1 MRRKR
6 ILRRIAASA
15 VALSMM
21 AALSAPAFAA
31 TFNISNGGLVIEAN
45 HDGSVTVWQDGC
57 SGSSGSMTTV
67 DSGEEIEITGS
78 INMADSKYAP
88 TSESLASNS
97 EIYYPTTEKEA
108 EEPDTE
114 EQQTQKEAEKSDAE
128 EPKTQEK
135 AEEPAAEEQQ
145 TQKKAEESDTEEQK
159 TQKKADEPDTEEQ
172 QLQKKADEPD
182 TEEQQLQKKA
192 EDKKEASASAEATA
206 TAEAGGSSANSV
218 NSSRIRTGV
227 IEIIN
232 NTAKKLKLTFN
243 NVTVRQ
249 EKAAGSGGGGAAG
262 VDVAGN
268 GDVEIEIK
276 GDNSIKGS
284 VGHAGIE
291 KDVTKDASGTITNGG
306 GTLTIT
312 AKDTNQTLY
321 AEGGSGG
328 AGIGSGQYRGSV
340 EVYNGEKLSLGTG
353 SIVIS
358 GGKIEAV
365 GGDGGYKGAGI
376 GTGITLSGTDTSKFV
391 DTNITITGD
400 ADVTAKANGDN
411 AIGGTD
417 ANAVIT
423 ISGNAKVSAEGSN
436 VYIGGFGIGS
446 GKGNLSLTL
455 KDNAKVDAVGE
466 SGGVGSNQENAK
478 VTVTV
483 SDNASLDARCDKLR
497 DETSYV
503 YGAGIGAKD
512 AKNLSVSVSD
522 SAQVTAK
529 GGAGGSEVTNSGYRS
544 AASAGAGIGTPGQLW
559 GSNNKDDPQPELAA
573 GTEAAP
579 DTSDLTNGSVVI
591 EPSTP
596 PAPDHVHIWE
606 RNGSENVDEGLVR
619 THYTCAC
626 GASKTELAAPRPAA
640 PASGGSSAVTLT
652 VTGAEAYETSIVDG
666 RYTVAVPAE
675 TAVLSGCLSNLK
687 ELKAQGADTIVFRT
701 QLRETVL
708 NIDSMLSLGVDDTL
722 FTLTHN
728 GEGASLTIGGF
739 EHNELIH

>member
-172 QLQKKADEPD
+172 QLQKKA
-182 TEEQQLQKKA
+182 
-192 EDKKEASASAEATA
+192 EDKKEATA

>member
-159 TQKKADEPDTEEQ
+159 T
-172 QLQKKADEPD
+172 QKKADEPD

-652 VTGAEAYETSIVDG
+652 VTGAGAYETSIADG
-666 RYTVAVPAE
+666 RYIIAVPAE
-675 TAVLSGCLSNLK
+675 TAMLSGCLGNLR
-687 ELKAQGADTIVFRT
+687 ELKAQGVNTIVFRT
-701 QLRETVL
+701 QLRETAL
-708 NIDSMLSLGVDDTL
+708 DIDSMLSLGVDDTL
-722 FTLTHN
+722 FALTHS
-728 GEGASLTIGGF
+728 GESASLTIGGF

>member
-45 HDGSVTVWQDGC
+45 GDGSVTVWQDGC

-88 TSESLASNS
+88 TSNSLASNS

-114 EQQTQKEAEKSDAE
+114 EQQTQKEAEESDAE

-135 AEEPAAEEQQ
+135 ADEPDTEEQQ
-145 TQKKAEESDTEEQK
+145 TQKKTEESDTEEQK
-159 TQKKADEPDTEEQ
+159 T
-172 QLQKKADEPD
+172 QKKADEPD

-206 TAEAGGSSANSV
+206 TAEAGASSGG
-218 NSSRIRTGV
+218 SSRIRTGV

-232 NTAKKLKLTFN
+232 NTVNKLKLTFN
-243 NVTVRQ
+243 NVTVQQ
-249 EKAAGSGGGGAAG
+249 EKVAGSGGGGAAG

-291 KDVTKDASGTITNGG
+291 KDVTKATSGTTTNGG

-328 AGIGSGQYRGSV
+328 AGIGSGQYRGSA
-340 EVYNGEKLSLGTG
+340 EVSDGEKVSCGTG
-353 SIVIS
+353 KIVIS

-365 GGDGGYKGAGI
+365 GGPGGYYGAGI
-376 GTGITLSGTDTSKFV
+376 GAGFTPSYTVTSNFV
-391 DTNITITGD
+391 DTDITITGD
-400 ADVTAKANGDN
+400 AEVTAKASGDN
-411 AIGGTD
+411 AIGGKY
-417 ANAVIT
+417 ANTVIT
-423 ISGNAKVSAEGSN
+423 ISGNAKVSAEGSYYN
-436 VYIGGFGIGS
+436 SIDDKGFGIGS
-446 GKGNLSLTL
+446 GNGNLNLTI
-455 KDNAKVDAVGE
+455 KDNAKVAAVGE
-466 SGGVGSNQENAK
+466 HGGVGSGQENAK
-478 VTVTV
+478 VSVSV
-483 SDNASLDARCDKLR
+483 SDNASLDARCEKLSSTNK
-497 DETSYV
+497 EYV
-503 YGAGIGAKD
+503 FGAGIGAKD
-512 AKNLSVSVSD
+512 AKDLSVTVSG

-529 GGAGGSEVTNSGYRS
+529 GGAGGSSTGNYKNG
-544 AASAGAGIGTPGQLW
+544 AAAGAGIGTPGQYW
-559 GSNNKDDPQPELAA
+559 NGNGTQPDLAA

-579 DTSDLTNGSVVI
+579 DTSNLTNGSVVI

-596 PAPDHVHIWE
+596 PAPDHVHNWKTT
-606 RNGSENVDEGLVR
+606 GSENVDEGLVR

-640 PASGGSSAVTLT
+640 PASGSSSAVTLT

-687 ELKAQGADTIVFRT
+687 ELKAQGADTLVFRT
-701 QLRETVL
+701 QLRETAL
-708 NIDSMLSLGVDDTL
+708 DIDSMLSLGVDDTL
-722 FTLTHN
+722 FALTHS
-728 GEGASLTIGGF
+728 GESASLTIGGF

>member
-159 TQKKADEPDTEEQ
+159 T
-172 QLQKKADEPD
+172 QKKADEPD

>member
-31 TFNISNGGLVIEAN
+31 TFNISNGGLVIKAN
-45 HDGSVTVWQDGC
+45 DDGSVTVWQDGC
-57 SGSSGSMTTV
+57 SGSSGSMSTV
-67 DSGEEIEITGS
+67 ESGEEIEITGS

-114 EQQTQKEAEKSDAE
+114 EPKTQEKAEEPAAEEQQTQEKAEEPDTEEPKTQEKADEPAAE

-145 TQKKAEESDTEEQK
+145 TQKKAEG
-159 TQKKADEPDTEEQ
+159 
-172 QLQKKADEPD
+172 
-182 TEEQQLQKKA
+182 
-192 EDKKEASASAEATA
+192 KKEASASAEATA
-206 TAEAGGSSANSV
+206 TASAGV
-218 NSSRIRTGV
+218 HSSRIRTGV

-232 NTAKKLKLTFN
+232 NTVNKLKLTFN
-243 NVTVRQ
+243 NVTVQQ
-249 EKAAGSGGGGAAG
+249 EKVAGSGGGGAAG

-455 KDNAKVDAVGE
+455 KDNAKVAAVGE
-466 SGGVGSNQENAK
+466 HGGVGSGQENAK
-478 VTVTV
+478 VTVSV
-483 SDNASLDARCDKLR
+483 SDNASLDARCDKLSS
-497 DETSYV
+497 DKNYV

-512 AKNLSVSVSD
+512 AKDLSVTVSG

-529 GGAGGSEVTNSGYRS
+529 GGAGGSYTGNYKNG
-544 AASAGAGIGTPGQLW
+544 AAAGAGIGTPGQYW
-559 GSNNKDDPQPELAA
+559 DGNGTQPDLAA

-579 DTSDLTNGSVVI
+579 DTSNLTNGSVVI

-596 PAPDHVHIWE
+596 PAPDHVHNWKTT
-606 RNGSENVDEGLVR
+606 GSENVDEGLVR

-640 PASGGSSAVTLT
+640 PASGSSSAVTLT

>member
-1 MRRKR
+1 
-6 ILRRIAASA
+6 
-15 VALSMM
+15 MM

-159 TQKKADEPDTEEQ
+159 T
-172 QLQKKADEPD
+172 QKKADEPD

>member
-45 HDGSVTVWQDGC
+45 GDGSVTVWQDGC
-57 SGSSGSMTTV
+57 SGSSGSMSTV
-67 DSGEEIEITGS
+67 KSGEEIEITGS

-114 EQQTQKEAEKSDAE
+114 EPKTQEKADEPAAE
-128 EPKTQEK
+128 EQQTQEK

-145 TQKKAEESDTEEQK
+145 TQKKAEG
-159 TQKKADEPDTEEQ
+159 
-172 QLQKKADEPD
+172 
-182 TEEQQLQKKA
+182 
-192 EDKKEASASAEATA
+192 KKEASASAEATA
-206 TAEAGGSSANSV
+206 TASAGVRVSYGD
-218 NSSRIRTGV
+218 SSRIRTGV

-232 NTAKKLKLTFN
+232 NTVNKLKLTFN
-243 NVTVRQ
+243 NVTVQQ
-249 EKAAGSGGGGAAG
+249 EKVAGSGGGGAAG

-268 GDVEIEIK
+268 GDVEIELKGKNTIK
-276 GDNSIKGS
+276 GT

-291 KDVTKDASGTITNGG
+291 KDVTKDASGSTITNGG

-328 AGIGSGQYRGSV
+328 AGIGSGQYRGSA
-340 EVYNGEKLSLGTG
+340 EVSDGEKVSCGTG
-353 SIVIS
+353 KIVIS

-365 GGDGGYKGAGI
+365 GGPGGYHGAGI
-376 GTGITLSGTDTSKFV
+376 GTGFTSSYTGTSNFV
-391 DTNITITGD
+391 DTDITITGD
-400 ADVTAKANGDN
+400 AEVTAKASGDN
-411 AIGGTD
+411 AIGGKY
-417 ANAVIT
+417 ANTVIT
-423 ISGNAKVSAEGSN
+423 ISGNAKVSAEGSC
-436 VYIGGFGIGS
+436 YSALYDKGFGIGS
-446 GKGNLSLTL
+446 GNGNLNLTI
-455 KDNAKVDAVGE
+455 KDNAKVAAVGE
-466 SGGVGSNQENAK
+466 HGGVGSGQENAK
-478 VTVTV
+478 VTVSV
-483 SDNASLDARCDKLR
+483 SDNASLDARCDKLSS
-497 DETSYV
+497 DKNYV

-512 AKNLSVSVSD
+512 AKDLSVTVSG

-529 GGAGGSEVTNSGYRS
+529 GGAGGSSTGNYKNG
-544 AASAGAGIGTPGQLW
+544 AAAGAGIGTPGQYW
-559 GSNNKDDPQPELAA
+559 NGNGTQPDLAA

-579 DTSDLTNGSVVI
+579 DTSNLTNGSVVI

-596 PAPDHVHIWE
+596 PAPDHVHNWKTT
-606 RNGSENVDEGLVR
+606 GSENVDEGLVR

-640 PASGGSSAVTLT
+640 PASGSSSAVTLT

-675 TAVLSGCLSNLK
+675 TAVLSGSLGNLK
-687 ELKAQGADTIVFRT
+687 ELKAQGVNTIVFRT

>member
-45 HDGSVTVWQDGC
+45 GDGSVTVWQDGC

-88 TSESLASNS
+88 TSNSLASNS

-114 EQQTQKEAEKSDAE
+114 EQQTQKEAEESDAE
-128 EPKTQEK
+128 EPKTQE
-135 AEEPAAEEQQ
+135 
-145 TQKKAEESDTEEQK
+145 
-159 TQKKADEPDTEEQ
+159 
-172 QLQKKADEPD
+172 KADEPD

-206 TAEAGGSSANSV
+206 TAEAGASSGG
-218 NSSRIRTGV
+218 SSRIRTGV

-232 NTAKKLKLTFN
+232 NTVNKLKLTFN
-243 NVTVRQ
+243 NVTVQQ
-249 EKAAGSGGGGAAG
+249 EKVAGSGGGGAAG

-291 KDVTKDASGTITNGG
+291 KDVTKATSGTTTNGG

-328 AGIGSGQYRGSV
+328 AGIGSGQYRGSA
-340 EVYNGEKLSLGTG
+340 EVSDGEKVSCGTG
-353 SIVIS
+353 KIVIS

-365 GGDGGYKGAGI
+365 GGPGGYYGAGI
-376 GTGITLSGTDTSKFV
+376 GAGFTPSYTVTSNFV
-391 DTNITITGD
+391 DTDITITGD
-400 ADVTAKANGDN
+400 AEVTAKASGDN
-411 AIGGTD
+411 AIGGKY
-417 ANAVIT
+417 ANTVIT
-423 ISGNAKVSAEGSN
+423 ISGNAKVSAEGSYYN
-436 VYIGGFGIGS
+436 SIDDKGFGIGS
-446 GKGNLSLTL
+446 GNGNLNLTI
-455 KDNAKVDAVGE
+455 KDNAKVAAVGE
-466 SGGVGSNQENAK
+466 HGGVGSGQENAK
-478 VTVTV
+478 VSVSV
-483 SDNASLDARCDKLR
+483 SDNASLDARCEKLSSTNK
-497 DETSYV
+497 EYV
-503 YGAGIGAKD
+503 FGAGIGAKD
-512 AKNLSVSVSD
+512 AKDLSVTVSG

-529 GGAGGSEVTNSGYRS
+529 GGAGGSSTGNYKNG
-544 AASAGAGIGTPGQLW
+544 AAAGAGIGTPGQYW
-559 GSNNKDDPQPELAA
+559 NGNGTQPDLAA

-579 DTSDLTNGSVVI
+579 DTSNLTNGSVVI

-596 PAPDHVHIWE
+596 PAPDHVHNWKTT
-606 RNGSENVDEGLVR
+606 GSENVDEGLVR

-640 PASGGSSAVTLT
+640 PASGSSSAVTLT

-687 ELKAQGADTIVFRT
+687 ELKAQGADTLVFRT
-701 QLRETVL
+701 QRRETAL
-708 NIDSMLSLGVDDTL
+708 AIDTMLSLGVDDTL

>member
-88 TSESLASNS
+88 TSNSLASNS

-114 EQQTQKEAEKSDAE
+114 EQQTQKEAEESDAE

-135 AEEPAAEEQQ
+135 ADEPDTEEQK
-145 TQKKAEESDTEEQK
+145 TQKKTEESDTEEQK
-159 TQKKADEPDTEEQ
+159 T
-172 QLQKKADEPD
+172 QKKADEPD

-206 TAEAGGSSANSV
+206 TAEAGASSGG
-218 NSSRIRTGV
+218 SSRIRTGV

-232 NTAKKLKLTFN
+232 NTVNKLKLTFN
-243 NVTVRQ
+243 NVTVQQ
-249 EKAAGSGGGGAAG
+249 EKVAGSGGGGAAG

-291 KDVTKDASGTITNGG
+291 KDVTKATSGTTTNGG

-328 AGIGSGQYRGSV
+328 AGIGSGQYRGSA
-340 EVYNGEKLSLGTG
+340 EVSDGEKVSCGTG
-353 SIVIS
+353 KIVIS

-365 GGDGGYKGAGI
+365 GGPGGYHGAGI
-376 GTGITLSGTDTSKFV
+376 GTGFTSSYTDTSNFV
-391 DTNITITGD
+391 DTDITITGD
-400 ADVTAKANGDN
+400 AEVTAKASGDN
-411 AIGGTD
+411 AIGGKY
-417 ANAVIT
+417 ANTVIT
-423 ISGNAKVSAEGSN
+423 ISGNAKVSAEGSC
-436 VYIGGFGIGS
+436 YSPLYDKGFGIGS
-446 GKGNLSLTL
+446 GNGNLNLTI
-455 KDNAKVDAVGE
+455 KDNAKVAAVGE
-466 SGGVGSNQENAK
+466 HGGVGSGQENAK
-478 VTVTV
+478 VTVSV
-483 SDNASLDARCDKLR
+483 SDNASLDARCDKLSS
-497 DETSYV
+497 DKNYV

-512 AKNLSVSVSD
+512 AKDLSVTVSG

-544 AASAGAGIGTPGQLW
+544 AASAGAGIGMPGQLW

-579 DTSDLTNGSVVI
+579 DTSNLTNGSVVI

-596 PAPDHVHIWE
+596 PAPDHVHNWKTT
-606 RNGSENVDEGLVR
+606 GSENVDEGLVR

-640 PASGGSSAVTLT
+640 PASGSSSAVTLT
-652 VTGAEAYETSIVDG
+652 VTGAEAYETSIADG

-708 NIDSMLSLGVDDTL
+708 NIDTMLSLGVDDTL
-722 FTLTHN
+722 FTLTHS
-728 GEGASLTIGGF
+728 GESAELTVGGF
-739 EHNELIH
+739 AHNELLH

>member
-159 TQKKADEPDTEEQ
+159 T
-172 QLQKKADEPD
+172 QKKADEPD

-391 DTNITITGD
+391 DTN
-400 ADVTAKANGDN
+400 
-411 AIGGTD
+411 
-417 ANAVIT
+417 IT

>member
-45 HDGSVTVWQDGC
+45 GDGSVTVWQDGC

-88 TSESLASNS
+88 TSNSLASNS

-114 EQQTQKEAEKSDAE
+114 EQQTQKEAEESDAE

-135 AEEPAAEEQQ
+135 ADEPDTEEQQ
-145 TQKKAEESDTEEQK
+145 TQKKTEESDTEEQK
-159 TQKKADEPDTEEQ
+159 T
-172 QLQKKADEPD
+172 QKKADEPD

-206 TAEAGGSSANSV
+206 TAEAGASSGG
-218 NSSRIRTGV
+218 SSRIRTGV

-232 NTAKKLKLTFN
+232 NTVNKLKLTFN
-243 NVTVRQ
+243 NVTVQQ
-249 EKAAGSGGGGAAG
+249 EKVAGSGGGGAAG

-291 KDVTKDASGTITNGG
+291 KDVTKATSGTTTNGG

-328 AGIGSGQYRGSV
+328 AGIGSGQYRGSA
-340 EVYNGEKLSLGTG
+340 EVSDGEKVSCGTG
-353 SIVIS
+353 KIVIS

-365 GGDGGYKGAGI
+365 GGPWGYYGAGI
-376 GTGITLSGTDTSKFV
+376 GAGFTPSYTVTSNFV
-391 DTNITITGD
+391 DTDITITGD
-400 ADVTAKANGDN
+400 AEVTAKASGDN
-411 AIGGTD
+411 AIGGKY
-417 ANAVIT
+417 ANTVIT
-423 ISGNAKVSAEGSN
+423 ISGNAKVSAEGSYYN
-436 VYIGGFGIGS
+436 SIDDKGFGIGS
-446 GKGNLSLTL
+446 GNGNLNLTI
-455 KDNAKVDAVGE
+455 KDNAKVAAVGE
-466 SGGVGSNQENAK
+466 HGGVGSGQENAK
-478 VTVTV
+478 VSVSV
-483 SDNASLDARCDKLR
+483 SDNASLDARCEKLSSTNK
-497 DETSYV
+497 EYV
-503 YGAGIGAKD
+503 FGAGIGAKD
-512 AKNLSVSVSD
+512 AKDLSVTVSG

-529 GGAGGSEVTNSGYRS
+529 GGAGGSSTGNYKNG
-544 AASAGAGIGTPGQLW
+544 AAAGAGIGTPGQYW
-559 GSNNKDDPQPELAA
+559 NGNGTQPDLAA

-579 DTSDLTNGSVVI
+579 DTSNLTNGSVVI

-596 PAPDHVHIWE
+596 PAPDHVHNWKTT
-606 RNGSENVDEGLVR
+606 GSENVDEGLVR

-640 PASGGSSAVTLT
+640 PASGSSSAVTLT

-687 ELKAQGADTIVFRT
+687 ELKAQGADTLVFRT
-701 QLRETVL
+701 QRRETAL
-708 NIDSMLSLGVDDTL
+708 AIDTMLSLGVDDTL

>member
-45 HDGSVTVWQDGC
+45 GDGSVTVWQDGC
-57 SGSSGSMTTV
+57 SGSSGSMSTV
-67 DSGEEIEITGS
+67 KSGEEIEITGS

-114 EQQTQKEAEKSDAE
+114 EPKTQEKAEEPAAEEPKTQEKAEEPDTEEPKTQEKADEPAAE

-145 TQKKAEESDTEEQK
+145 TQKKAEG
-159 TQKKADEPDTEEQ
+159 
-172 QLQKKADEPD
+172 
-182 TEEQQLQKKA
+182 
-192 EDKKEASASAEATA
+192 KKEASASAEATA
-206 TAEAGGSSANSV
+206 TASAGV
-218 NSSRIRTGV
+218 HSSRIRTGV

-232 NTAKKLKLTFN
+232 NTVNKLKLTFN
-243 NVTVRQ
+243 NVTVQQ
-249 EKAAGSGGGGAAG
+249 EKVAGSGGGGAAG

-268 GDVEIEIK
+268 GDVEIELKGKNTIK
-276 GDNSIKGS
+276 GA

-291 KDVTKDASGTITNGG
+291 KDVTRDANNKITNGG

-321 AEGGSGG
+321 VEGGSGG
-328 AGIGSGQYRGSV
+328 AGIGSGQYRGSA
-340 EVYNGEKLSLGTG
+340 EVFDSDPNKGKISRGTG
-353 SIVIS
+353 NIVIS

-365 GGDGGYKGAGI
+365 GGPGGYHGAGI

-423 ISGNAKVSAEGSN
+423 ISGNAKVSAEGSD

-466 SGGVGSNQENAK
+466 SGGVGSNQNNAK
-478 VTVTV
+478 VTVSV
-483 SDNASLDARCDKLR
+483 SDNASLNARCDKLR

-529 GGAGGSEVTNSGYRS
+529 GGAGGSYEGSNGYRS

-559 GSNNKDDPQPELAA
+559 DSNNKDDPQPELAA

-596 PAPDHVHIWE
+596 PAPNHVHRWE
-606 RNGSENVDEGLVR
+606 RNGSEDVDAGLIR

-626 GASKTELAAPRPAA
+626 GASKTELTTPRPADSESA
-640 PASGGSSAVTLT
+640 ASASGGSSAVTLT
-652 VTGAEAYETSIVDG
+652 VTGAEAYETSIADG

-675 TAVLSGCLSNLK
+675 TAVLSGSLSNLK
-687 ELKAQGADTIVFRT
+687 ELKAQGVNTIVFRT
-701 QLRETVL
+701 QLRETTL

-722 FTLTHN
+722 FTLTHS
-728 GEGASLTIGGF
+728 GESAELTVGGF
-739 EHNELIH
+739 AHNELLH

>member
-88 TSESLASNS
+88 TSNSLASNS

-135 AEEPAAEEQQ
+135 ADEPDTEEQK
-145 TQKKAEESDTEEQK
+145 TQKKTEESDTEEQK
-159 TQKKADEPDTEEQ
+159 T
-172 QLQKKADEPD
+172 QKKADEPD

-206 TAEAGGSSANSV
+206 TAEAGASSGG
-218 NSSRIRTGV
+218 SSRIRTGV

-232 NTAKKLKLTFN
+232 NTVNKLKLTFN
-243 NVTVRQ
+243 NVTVQQ
-249 EKAAGSGGGGAAG
+249 EKVGGSGGGGAAG

-529 GGAGGSEVTNSGYRS
+529 GGAGGSKVTNSGYRS

-559 GSNNKDDPQPELAA
+559 GSYNKDDPQPELAA

-606 RNGSENVDEGLVR
+606 RNGSEDVDAGIIR

-626 GASKTELAAPRPAA
+626 GASKTELTTPRPADSESAA

-652 VTGAEAYETSIVDG
+652 VTGAEAYETSIADG
-666 RYTVAVPAE
+666 RYVVAVPAE

-687 ELKAQGADTIVFRT
+687 ELKAQGVNTIVFRT

>member
-45 HDGSVTVWQDGC
+45 GDGSVTVWQDGC

-88 TSESLASNS
+88 TSNSLASNS

-114 EQQTQKEAEKSDAE
+114 EQQTQKEAEESDAE

-135 AEEPAAEEQQ
+135 ADEPDTEEQQ
-145 TQKKAEESDTEEQK
+145 TQKKTEESDTEEQK
-159 TQKKADEPDTEEQ
+159 T
-172 QLQKKADEPD
+172 QKKADEPD

-206 TAEAGGSSANSV
+206 TAEAGASSGG
-218 NSSRIRTGV
+218 SSRIRTGV

-232 NTAKKLKLTFN
+232 NTVNKLKLTFN
-243 NVTVRQ
+243 NVTVQQ
-249 EKAAGSGGGGAAG
+249 EKVAGSGGGGAAG

-291 KDVTKDASGTITNGG
+291 KDVTKATSGTTTNGG

-328 AGIGSGQYRGSV
+328 AGIGSGQYRGSA
-340 EVYNGEKLSLGTG
+340 EVSDGEKVSCGTG
-353 SIVIS
+353 KIVIS

-365 GGDGGYKGAGI
+365 GGPGGYYGAGI
-376 GTGITLSGTDTSKFV
+376 GAGFTPSYTVTSNFV
-391 DTNITITGD
+391 DTDITITGD
-400 ADVTAKANGDN
+400 AEVTAKASGDN
-411 AIGGTD
+411 AIGGKY
-417 ANAVIT
+417 ANTVIT
-423 ISGNAKVSAEGSN
+423 ISGNAKVSAEGSYYN
-436 VYIGGFGIGS
+436 SIDDKGFGIGS
-446 GKGNLSLTL
+446 GNGNLNLTI
-455 KDNAKVDAVGE
+455 KDNAKVAAVGE
-466 SGGVGSNQENAK
+466 HGGVGSGQENAK
-478 VTVTV
+478 VSVSV
-483 SDNASLDARCDKLR
+483 SDNASLDARCEKLSSTNK
-497 DETSYV
+497 EYV
-503 YGAGIGAKD
+503 FGAGIGAKD
-512 AKNLSVSVSD
+512 AKDLSVTVSG

-529 GGAGGSEVTNSGYRS
+529 GGAGGSSTGNYKNG
-544 AASAGAGIGTPGQLW
+544 AAAGAGIGTPGQYW
-559 GSNNKDDPQPELAA
+559 NGNGTQPDLAA

-579 DTSDLTNGSVVI
+579 DTSNLTNGSVVI

-596 PAPDHVHIWE
+596 PAPDHVHNWKTT
-606 RNGSENVDEGLVR
+606 GSENVDEGLVR

-640 PASGGSSAVTLT
+640 PASGSSSAVTLT

-666 RYTVAVPAE
+666 RYIIAVPAE
-675 TAVLSGCLSNLK
+675 TAVLSGSLGNLK
-687 ELKAQGADTIVFRT
+687 ELKAQGVNTIVFRT
-701 QLRETVL
+701 QLRETAL

>member
-45 HDGSVTVWQDGC
+45 GDGSVTVWQDGC

-172 QLQKKADEPD
+172 QLQKKA
-182 TEEQQLQKKA
+182 

-291 KDVTKDASGTITNGG
+291 KDVTKDANGTITNGG

-328 AGIGSGQYRGSV
+328 AGIGSGQYRGSA

-466 SGGVGSNQENAK
+466 HGGVGSNQENAK

-529 GGAGGSEVTNSGYRS
+529 GGAGGSKVTNSGYRS

-579 DTSDLTNGSVVI
+579 DTSNLTNGSVVI

-596 PAPDHVHIWE
+596 PAPDHVHNWKTT
-606 RNGSENVDEGLVR
+606 GSENVDEGLVR

-640 PASGGSSAVTLT
+640 PASGSSSAVTLT

-675 TAVLSGCLSNLK
+675 TAVLSGSLGNLK
-687 ELKAQGADTIVFRT
+687 ELKAQGVNTIVFRT
-701 QLRETVL
+701 QLRETAL

>member
-1 MRRKR
+1 
-6 ILRRIAASA
+6 
-15 VALSMM
+15 
-21 AALSAPAFAA
+21 
-31 TFNISNGGLVIEAN
+31 
-45 HDGSVTVWQDGC
+45 
-57 SGSSGSMTTV
+57 
-67 DSGEEIEITGS
+67 
-78 INMADSKYAP
+78 MADSKYAP

-159 TQKKADEPDTEEQ
+159 T
-172 QLQKKADEPD
+172 QKKADEPD

>member
-6 ILRRIAASA
+6 ILRRIVASA

-172 QLQKKADEPD
+172 QLQKKA
-182 TEEQQLQKKA
+182 

-243 NVTVRQ
+243 NVTVQQ
-249 EKAAGSGGGGAAG
+249 EKVAGSGGGGAAG

-353 SIVIS
+353 KIVIS

-596 PAPDHVHIWE
+596 PAPDHVHNWKTT
-606 RNGSENVDEGLVR
+606 GSENVDEGLVR

>member
-159 TQKKADEPDTEEQ
+159 T
-172 QLQKKADEPD
+172 QKKADEPD

-529 GGAGGSEVTNSGYRS
+529 GGAGGSEVTNSGYSSGEATIKTTRS
-544 AASAGAGIGTPGQLW
+544 LSWLRVRKLLP
-559 GSNNKDDPQPELAA
+559 
-573 GTEAAP
+573 
-579 DTSDLTNGSVVI
+579 
-591 EPSTP
+591 TP
-596 PAPDHVHIWE
+596 PTSRMAAWLLS
-606 RNGSENVDEGLVR
+606 RVR
-619 THYTCAC
+619 LRPLTMSTSGRGM
-626 GASKTELAAPRPAA
+626 GA
-640 PASGGSSAVTLT
+640 
-652 VTGAEAYETSIVDG
+652 
-666 RYTVAVPAE
+666 
-675 TAVLSGCLSNLK
+675 
-687 ELKAQGADTIVFRT
+687 RT
-701 QLRETVL
+701 
-708 NIDSMLSLGVDDTL
+708 
-722 FTLTHN
+722 
-728 GEGASLTIGGF
+728 
-739 EHNELIH
+739 

>member
-45 HDGSVTVWQDGC
+45 HDGSVTVWQDGY

-159 TQKKADEPDTEEQ
+159 T
-172 QLQKKADEPD
+172 QKKADEPD

-423 ISGNAKVSAEGSN
+423 ISGNAKVSAEGSC
-436 VYIGGFGIGS
+436 YSALYDKGFGIGS

-722 FTLTHN
+722 FTLTHS
-728 GEGASLTIGGF
+728 GESAELTVGGVA
-739 EHNELIH
+739 HNELLH

>member
-159 TQKKADEPDTEEQ
+159 T
-172 QLQKKADEPD
+172 QKKADEPD

-400 ADVTAKANGDN
+400 AEVTAKASGDN
-411 AIGGTD
+411 AIGGKY
-417 ANAVIT
+417 ANTVIT
-423 ISGNAKVSAEGSN
+423 ISGNAKVSAEGSCYN
-436 VYIGGFGIGS
+436 PLYDIGFGIGS
-446 GKGNLSLTL
+446 GNGNLNLTI
-455 KDNAKVDAVGE
+455 KDNAKVAAVGE
-466 SGGVGSNQENAK
+466 HGGVGSGQENAK
-478 VTVTV
+478 VTVSV
-483 SDNASLDARCDKLR
+483 SDNASLDARCDKLSS
-497 DETSYV
+497 DKNYV

-512 AKNLSVSVSD
+512 AKDLSVTVSG

-529 GGAGGSEVTNSGYRS
+529 GGAGGSSTGNYKDG
-544 AASAGAGIGTPGQLW
+544 AAAGAGIGTPGQYW
-559 GSNNKDDPQPELAA
+559 YGNGTQPDLAA

-579 DTSDLTNGSVVI
+579 DTSNLTNGSVVI

-596 PAPDHVHIWE
+596 PAPDHVHNWKTT
-606 RNGSENVDEGLVR
+606 GSENVDEGLVR

-640 PASGGSSAVTLT
+640 PASGSSSAVTLT
-652 VTGAEAYETSIVDG
+652 VTGAGAYETSIVDG

>member
-31 TFNISNGGLVIEAN
+31 TFNISNGGLVIKAN
-45 HDGSVTVWQDGC
+45 DDGSVTVWQDGC
-57 SGSSGSMTTV
+57 SGSSGSMSTV
-67 DSGEEIEITGS
+67 KSGEEIEITGS

-114 EQQTQKEAEKSDAE
+114 EPKTQEKAEEPAAEEQQTQEKAEEPDTEEPKTQEKADEPAAE

-145 TQKKAEESDTEEQK
+145 TQKKAEG
-159 TQKKADEPDTEEQ
+159 
-172 QLQKKADEPD
+172 
-182 TEEQQLQKKA
+182 
-192 EDKKEASASAEATA
+192 KKEASASAEATA
-206 TAEAGGSSANSV
+206 TASAGV
-218 NSSRIRTGV
+218 HSSRIRTGV

-232 NTAKKLKLTFN
+232 NTVNKLKLTFN
-243 NVTVRQ
+243 NVTVQQ
-249 EKAAGSGGGGAAG
+249 EKVAGSGGGGAAG

-268 GDVEIEIK
+268 GDVEIELKGKNTIK
-276 GDNSIKGS
+276 GA

-291 KDVTKDASGTITNGG
+291 KDVTKDASGSTITNGG

-328 AGIGSGQYRGSV
+328 AGIGSGQYRGSA
-340 EVYNGEKLSLGTG
+340 EVSKGEKVSRGTG
-353 SIVIS
+353 KIVIS

-365 GGDGGYKGAGI
+365 GGPGGYHGAGI
-376 GTGITLSGTDTSKFV
+376 GTGITLTETDTSNFV
-391 DTNITITGD
+391 DTDITITGD
-400 ADVTAKANGDN
+400 AEVTAKASGDN
-411 AIGGTD
+411 AIGGKY
-417 ANAVIT
+417 ANTVIT
-423 ISGNAKVSAEGSN
+423 ISGNAKVSAEGSY
-436 VYIGGFGIGS
+436 VSYDTRKDKGFGIGS
-446 GKGNLSLTL
+446 GNGNLNLTI
-455 KDNAKVDAVGE
+455 KDNAKVAAVGE
-466 SGGVGSNQENAK
+466 HGGVGSGQENAK
-478 VTVTV
+478 VTVSV
-483 SDNASLDARCDKLR
+483 SDNASLDARCDKLSS
-497 DETSYV
+497 DKDYV

-512 AKNLSVSVSD
+512 AKDLSVTVSG

-529 GGAGGSEVTNSGYRS
+529 GGAGGSSTGNYKHG
-544 AASAGAGIGTPGQLW
+544 AAAGAGIGTPGQYW
-559 GSNNKDDPQPELAA
+559 GQSWNGNETQPDLAA

-579 DTSDLTNGSVVI
+579 DTSNLTNGSVVI

-596 PAPDHVHIWE
+596 PAPDHVHNWKTT
-606 RNGSENVDEGLVR
+606 GSENVDEGLVR

-640 PASGGSSAVTLT
+640 PASGSSSAVTLT
-652 VTGAEAYETSIVDG
+652 VTGAEAYETSMADG
-666 RYTVAVPAE
+666 RYVVAVPAE
-675 TAVLSGCLSNLK
+675 TAVLSGCLGNLK

-708 NIDSMLSLGVDDTL
+708 NIDSMLSMGVDDTL

-728 GEGASLTIGGF
+728 GEGAELTVGGF
-739 EHNELIH
+739 AHNELLH

>member
-31 TFNISNGGLVIEAN
+31 TFNISNGGLVIKAN
-45 HDGSVTVWQDGC
+45 DDGSVTVWQDGC
-57 SGSSGSMTTV
+57 SGSSGSMSTV
-67 DSGEEIEITGS
+67 KSGEEIEITGS

-114 EQQTQKEAEKSDAE
+114 EPKTQEKAEEPDTEEPKTQEKAEEPAAEEQQTQEKAEEPDTEEPKTQEKADEPAAE

-145 TQKKAEESDTEEQK
+145 TQKKAEG
-159 TQKKADEPDTEEQ
+159 
-172 QLQKKADEPD
+172 
-182 TEEQQLQKKA
+182 
-192 EDKKEASASAEATA
+192 KKEASASAEATA
-206 TAEAGGSSANSV
+206 TASAGV
-218 NSSRIRTGV
+218 HSSRIRTGV

-232 NTAKKLKLTFN
+232 NTVNKLKLTFN
-243 NVTVRQ
+243 NVTVQQ
-249 EKAAGSGGGGAAG
+249 EKVAGSGGGAAG

-268 GDVEIEIK
+268 GDVEIELKGKNTIK
-276 GDNSIKGS
+276 GA

-291 KDVTKDASGTITNGG
+291 KDVTKDASGSTITNGG

-328 AGIGSGQYRGSV
+328 AGIGSGQYRGSA
-340 EVYNGEKLSLGTG
+340 EVSKGEKVSRGTG
-353 SIVIS
+353 KIVIS

-365 GGDGGYKGAGI
+365 GGPGGYHGAGI
-376 GTGITLSGTDTSKFV
+376 GTGITLTDTDTSNFV
-391 DTNITITGD
+391 DTDITITGD
-400 ADVTAKANGDN
+400 AEVTAKASGDN
-411 AIGGTD
+411 AIGGKY
-417 ANAVIT
+417 ANTVIT
-423 ISGNAKVSAEGSN
+423 ISGNAKVSAEGSCYN
-436 VYIGGFGIGS
+436 PFLNDIGFGIGS
-446 GKGNLSLTL
+446 GNGNLNLTI
-455 KDNAKVDAVGE
+455 KDNAKVAAVGE
-466 SGGVGSNQENAK
+466 HGGVGSGQENAK
-478 VTVTV
+478 VTVSV
-483 SDNASLDARCDKLR
+483 SDNASLDARCDKLSSDR
-497 DETSYV
+497 NYV

-512 AKNLSVSVSD
+512 AKDLSVTVSG

-529 GGAGGSEVTNSGYRS
+529 GGAGGSYTGNYKNG
-544 AASAGAGIGTPGQLW
+544 AAAGAGIGTPGQFW
-559 GSNNKDDPQPELAA
+559 DGNGTQPDLAA

-579 DTSDLTNGSVVI
+579 DTSNLTNGSVVI

-596 PAPDHVHIWE
+596 PAPDHVHNWKTT
-606 RNGSENVDEGLVR
+606 GSENVDEGLVR

-640 PASGGSSAVTLT
+640 PASGSSSAVTLT
-652 VTGAEAYETSIVDG
+652 VTGAGAYETSIADG
-666 RYTVAVPAE
+666 RYVVAVPAE
-675 TAVLSGCLSNLK
+675 AAVLSGCLSNLK

-701 QLRETVL
+701 QLRETAL
-708 NIDSMLSLGVDDTL
+708 DIDTMLSLGVDDTL

>member
-31 TFNISNGGLVIEAN
+31 TFDISNGGLVIEAN
-45 HDGSVTVWQDGC
+45 SDGSVTVWQDGC
-57 SGSSGSMTTV
+57 SGSSGSMSTV
-67 DSGEEIEITGS
+67 KSGEEIEITGS

-114 EQQTQKEAEKSDAE
+114 EPKTQEKADEPAAE

-145 TQKKAEESDTEEQK
+145 TQKKAEG
-159 TQKKADEPDTEEQ
+159 
-172 QLQKKADEPD
+172 
-182 TEEQQLQKKA
+182 
-192 EDKKEASASAEATA
+192 KKEASASAEATA
-206 TAEAGGSSANSV
+206 TASAGV
-218 NSSRIRTGV
+218 HSSRIRTGV

-232 NTAKKLKLTFN
+232 NTVNKLKLTFN
-243 NVTVRQ
+243 NVTVQQ
-249 EKAAGSGGGGAAG
+249 EKVAGSGGGGAAG

-268 GDVEIEIK
+268 GDVEIELK
-276 GDNSIKGS
+276 GKNTIKGS

-291 KDVTKDASGTITNGG
+291 KDVTKDASGTITNGS

-559 GSNNKDDPQPELAA
+559 GSTNKDDPQPELAA

>member
-172 QLQKKADEPD
+172 QLQKKA
-182 TEEQQLQKKA
+182 

-340 EVYNGEKLSLGTG
+340 EVYNGEKLRLGTG

>member
-159 TQKKADEPDTEEQ
+159 T
-172 QLQKKADEPD
+172 QKKADEPD

-728 GEGASLTIGGF
+728 GEGASLTIGGV

>member
-45 HDGSVTVWQDGC
+45 GDGSVTVWQDGC
-57 SGSSGSMTTV
+57 SGSSGSMSTV
-67 DSGEEIEITGS
+67 KSGEEIEITGS

-114 EQQTQKEAEKSDAE
+114 EPKTQEKADEPAAE
-128 EPKTQEK
+128 EQQTQEK

-145 TQKKAEESDTEEQK
+145 TQKKAEG
-159 TQKKADEPDTEEQ
+159 
-172 QLQKKADEPD
+172 
-182 TEEQQLQKKA
+182 
-192 EDKKEASASAEATA
+192 KKEASASAEATA
-206 TAEAGGSSANSV
+206 TASAGVRVSYGD
-218 NSSRIRTGV
+218 SSRIRTGV

-232 NTAKKLKLTFN
+232 NTVNKLKLTFN
-243 NVTVRQ
+243 NVTVQQ
-249 EKAAGSGGGGAAG
+249 EKVAGSGGGGAAG

-268 GDVEIEIK
+268 GDVEIELKGKNTIK
-276 GDNSIKGS
+276 GT

-291 KDVTKDASGTITNGG
+291 KDVTKDASGSTITNGG

-328 AGIGSGQYRGSV
+328 AGSGQYRGSA
-340 EVYNGEKLSLGTG
+340 EVSDGEKVSCGTG
-353 SIVIS
+353 KIVIS

-365 GGDGGYKGAGI
+365 GGPGGYHGAGI
-376 GTGITLSGTDTSKFV
+376 GTGFTSSYTGTSNFV
-391 DTNITITGD
+391 DTDITITGD
-400 ADVTAKANGDN
+400 AEVTAKASGDN
-411 AIGGTD
+411 AIGGKY
-417 ANAVIT
+417 ANTVIT
-423 ISGNAKVSAEGSN
+423 ISGNAKVSAEGSC
-436 VYIGGFGIGS
+436 YSALYDKGFGIGS
-446 GKGNLSLTL
+446 GNGNLNLTI
-455 KDNAKVDAVGE
+455 KDNAKVAAVGE
-466 SGGVGSNQENAK
+466 HGGVGSGQENAK
-478 VTVTV
+478 VTVSV
-483 SDNASLDARCDKLR
+483 SDNASLDARCDKLSS
-497 DETSYV
+497 DKNYV

-512 AKNLSVSVSD
+512 AKDLSVTVSG

-529 GGAGGSEVTNSGYRS
+529 GGAGGSSTGNYKNG
-544 AASAGAGIGTPGQLW
+544 AAAGAGIGTPGQYW
-559 GSNNKDDPQPELAA
+559 NGNGTQPDLAA

-579 DTSDLTNGSVVI
+579 DTSNLTNGSVVI

-596 PAPDHVHIWE
+596 PAPDHVHNWKTT
-606 RNGSENVDEGLVR
+606 GSENVDEGLVR

-640 PASGGSSAVTLT
+640 PASGSSSAVTLT

-687 ELKAQGADTIVFRT
+687 ELKAQGVNTIVFRT

-708 NIDSMLSLGVDDTL
+708 NIDSMLSLGVDGTL
-722 FTLTHN
+722 FTLTHS
-728 GEGASLTIGGF
+728 GESAELTVGGVA
-739 EHNELIH
+739 HNELLH

>member
-6 ILRRIAASA
+6 ILRRIVASA

-88 TSESLASNS
+88 TSNSLASNS

-135 AEEPAAEEQQ
+135 ADEPDTEEQK
-145 TQKKAEESDTEEQK
+145 TQKKTEESDTEEQK
-159 TQKKADEPDTEEQ
+159 T
-172 QLQKKADEPD
+172 QKKADEPD

-206 TAEAGGSSANSV
+206 TAEAGASSGG
-218 NSSRIRTGV
+218 SSRIRTGV

-232 NTAKKLKLTFN
+232 NTVNKLKLTFN
-243 NVTVRQ
+243 NVTVQQ
-249 EKAAGSGGGGAAG
+249 EKVAGSGGGGAAG

-291 KDVTKDASGTITNGG
+291 KDVTKATSGTTTNGG

-340 EVYNGEKLSLGTG
+340 EVFNGEKLSLGTG
-353 SIVIS
+353 KIVIS

-503 YGAGIGAKD
+503 YGAGIG
-512 AKNLSVSVSD
+512 
-522 SAQVTAK
+522 
-529 GGAGGSEVTNSGYRS
+529 
-544 AASAGAGIGTPGQLW
+544 TPGQLW

-596 PAPDHVHIWE
+596 PAPDHVHNWKTT
-606 RNGSENVDEGLVR
+606 GSENVDEGLVR

-640 PASGGSSAVTLT
+640 PASGSSSAVTLT

-701 QLRETVL
+701 QLRETAL

>member
-88 TSESLASNS
+88 TSNSLASNS

-114 EQQTQKEAEKSDAE
+114 EQQTQKEAEESDAE

-135 AEEPAAEEQQ
+135 ADEPDTEEQK
-145 TQKKAEESDTEEQK
+145 TQKKTEESDTEEQK
-159 TQKKADEPDTEEQ
+159 T
-172 QLQKKADEPD
+172 QKKADEPD

-206 TAEAGGSSANSV
+206 TAEAGASSGG
-218 NSSRIRTGV
+218 SSRIRTGV

-232 NTAKKLKLTFN
+232 NTVNKLKLTFN
-243 NVTVRQ
+243 NVTVQQ
-249 EKAAGSGGGGAAG
+249 EKVAGSGGGGAAG

-268 GDVEIEIK
+268 GDVEIELK
-276 GDNSIKGS
+276 GKNSIKGS

-291 KDVTKDASGTITNGG
+291 KDVTKDASGSTITNGG

-328 AGIGSGQYRGSV
+328 AGIGSGQYRGSA

-353 SIVIS
+353 NIVIS

-365 GGDGGYKGAGI
+365 GGPGGYYGAGI
-376 GTGITLSGTDTSKFV
+376 GTGFTAEPDYNEPVDRSKFE

-400 ADVTAKANGDN
+400 ADVTAKASGDN
-411 AIGGTD
+411 AIGGTH

-423 ISGNAKVSAEGSN
+423 ISGNAKVSAEGRCYN
-436 VYIGGFGIGS
+436 IIKDKGFGIGS
-446 GKGNLSLTL
+446 GKGDLTL
-455 KDNAKVDAVGE
+455 TIKDNAKVAAVGE
-466 SGGVGSNQENAK
+466 GGGVGSNQENAK
-478 VTVTV
+478 VSVSV
-483 SDNASLDARCDKLR
+483 SDNASLDARCDKLSK
-497 DETSYV
+497 DHYYA

-512 AKNLSVSVSD
+512 AANLSVTVSD

-529 GGAGGSEVTNSGYRS
+529 GGAGGSDTSGNYKNG
-544 AASAGAGIGTPGQLW
+544 AAAGAGIGTAGQYW
-559 GSNNKDDPQPELAA
+559 SSGDNGTPPELAA

-579 DTSDLTNGSVVI
+579 DTSNLTNGSVVI

-596 PAPDHVHIWE
+596 PAPDHVHNWKTT
-606 RNGSENVDEGLVR
+606 GSEEVDEGLIR

-640 PASGGSSAVTLT
+640 PASGSSSAVTLT

-687 ELKAQGADTIVFRT
+687 ELKAQGVNTIVFRT
-701 QLRETVL
+701 QLRETAL
-708 NIDSMLSLGVDDTL
+708 SIDTMLSLGVDDTL

>member
-45 HDGSVTVWQDGC
+45 GDGSVTVWQDGC
-57 SGSSGSMTTV
+57 SGSSGSMSTV
-67 DSGEEIEITGS
+67 KSGEEIEITGS

-159 TQKKADEPDTEEQ
+159 T
-172 QLQKKADEPD
+172 QKKADEPD

>member
-159 TQKKADEPDTEEQ
+159 T
-172 QLQKKADEPD
+172 QKKADEPD

-423 ISGNAKVSAEGSN
+423 ISGNAKVSAEGSD

>member
-6 ILRRIAASA
+6 ILRRIVASA

-45 HDGSVTVWQDGC
+45 GDGSVTVWQDGC

-135 AEEPAAEEQQ
+135 ADEPDTEEPK
-145 TQKKAEESDTEEQK
+145 TQKKTEESDTEEQK
-159 TQKKADEPDTEEQ
+159 TQKKT
-172 QLQKKADEPD
+172 DEPD

-206 TAEAGGSSANSV
+206 TAEAGASSGG
-218 NSSRIRTGV
+218 SSRIRTGV

-232 NTAKKLKLTFN
+232 NTVNKLKLTFN
-243 NVTVRQ
+243 NVTVQQ
-249 EKAAGSGGGGAAG
+249 EKVAGSGGGGAAG

-268 GDVEIEIK
+268 GDVEIELKGKNTIK
-276 GDNSIKGS
+276 GT

-291 KDVTKDASGTITNGG
+291 KDVTKDASGSTITNGG

-353 SIVIS
+353 KIVIG

-365 GGDGGYKGAGI
+365 GGPGGYYGAGI
-376 GTGITLSGTDTSKFV
+376 GTGFTPSYTVTSNFV
-391 DTNITITGD
+391 DTDITITGD
-400 ADVTAKANGDN
+400 AEVTAKASGDN
-411 AIGGTD
+411 AIGGKY
-417 ANAVIT
+417 ANTVIT
-423 ISGNAKVSAEGSN
+423 ISGNAKVSAEGSYYN
-436 VYIGGFGIGS
+436 SIDDKGFGIGS
-446 GKGNLSLTL
+446 GNGNLNLTI
-455 KDNAKVDAVGE
+455 KDNAKVAAVGE
-466 SGGVGSNQENAK
+466 HGGVGSGQENAK
-478 VTVTV
+478 VSVSV
-483 SDNASLDARCDKLR
+483 SDNASLDARCDKLSS
-497 DETSYV
+497 DKNYV

-512 AKNLSVSVSD
+512 AKDLSVTVSG

-529 GGAGGSEVTNSGYRS
+529 GGAGGSSTGNYKNG
-544 AASAGAGIGTPGQLW
+544 AAAGAGIGTPGQYW
-559 GSNNKDDPQPELAA
+559 NGNGTQPDLAA

-579 DTSDLTNGSVVI
+579 DTSNLTNGSVVI

-596 PAPDHVHIWE
+596 PAPDHVHNWKTT
-606 RNGSENVDEGLVR
+606 GSENVDEGLVR

-640 PASGGSSAVTLT
+640 PASGSSSAVTLT

-666 RYTVAVPAE
+666 RYIIAVPAE

-687 ELKAQGADTIVFRT
+687 ELKAQGVNTIVFRT

>member
-6 ILRRIAASA
+6 ILRRIVASA

-88 TSESLASNS
+88 TSNSLASNS

-135 AEEPAAEEQQ
+135 ADEPDTEEQK
-145 TQKKAEESDTEEQK
+145 TQKKTEESDTEEQK
-159 TQKKADEPDTEEQ
+159 T
-172 QLQKKADEPD
+172 QKKADEPD

-206 TAEAGGSSANSV
+206 TAEAGVSYGD
-218 NSSRIRTGV
+218 SSRIRTGV

-232 NTAKKLKLTFN
+232 NTVNKLKLTFN
-243 NVTVRQ
+243 NVTVQQ
-249 EKAAGSGGGGAAG
+249 EKVAGSGGGGAAG

-268 GDVEIEIK
+268 GDVEIELKGKNTIK
-276 GDNSIKGS
+276 GT

-291 KDVTKDASGTITNGG
+291 KDVTKDASGSTITNGG

-328 AGIGSGQYRGSV
+328 AGIGSGQYRGSA
-340 EVYNGEKLSLGTG
+340 EVSDGEKVSCGTG
-353 SIVIS
+353 KIVIS

-365 GGDGGYKGAGI
+365 GGPGGYHGAGI
-376 GTGITLSGTDTSKFV
+376 GTGFTSSYTGTSNFV
-391 DTNITITGD
+391 DTDITITGD
-400 ADVTAKANGDN
+400 AEVTAKASGDN
-411 AIGGTD
+411 AIGGKY
-417 ANAVIT
+417 ANTVIT
-423 ISGNAKVSAEGSN
+423 ISGNAKVSAEGSC
-436 VYIGGFGIGS
+436 YSALYDKGFGIGS
-446 GKGNLSLTL
+446 GNGNLNLTI
-455 KDNAKVDAVGE
+455 KDNAKVAAVGE
-466 SGGVGSNQENAK
+466 HGGVGSGQENAK
-478 VTVTV
+478 VTVSV
-483 SDNASLDARCDKLR
+483 SDNASLDARCDKLSS
-497 DETSYV
+497 DKNYV

-512 AKNLSVSVSD
+512 AKDLSVTVSG

-529 GGAGGSEVTNSGYRS
+529 GGAGGSSTGNYKNG
-544 AASAGAGIGTPGQLW
+544 AAAGAGIGTPGQYW
-559 GSNNKDDPQPELAA
+559 NGNGTQPDLAA

-579 DTSDLTNGSVVI
+579 DTSNLTNGSVVI

-596 PAPDHVHIWE
+596 PAPDHVHNWKTT
-606 RNGSENVDEGLVR
+606 GSENVDEGLVR

-640 PASGGSSAVTLT
+640 PASGSSSAVTLT

-687 ELKAQGADTIVFRT
+687 ELKAQGVNTIVFRT

-722 FTLTHN
+722 FTLTHS
-728 GEGASLTIGGF
+728 GESAELTVGGVA
-739 EHNELIH
+739 HNELLH

>member
-45 HDGSVTVWQDGC
+45 GDGSVTVWQDGC
-57 SGSSGSMTTV
+57 SGSSGSMSTV
-67 DSGEEIEITGS
+67 KSGEEIEITGS

-114 EQQTQKEAEKSDAE
+114 EPKTQEKAEEPAAEEQQTQEKAEEPDTEEPKTQEKADEPAAE

-145 TQKKAEESDTEEQK
+145 TQEKAEG
-159 TQKKADEPDTEEQ
+159 
-172 QLQKKADEPD
+172 
-182 TEEQQLQKKA
+182 
-192 EDKKEASASAEATA
+192 KKEASASAEATA
-206 TAEAGGSSANSV
+206 TASAGVRASYGD
-218 NSSRIRTGV
+218 SSRIRTGV

-232 NTAKKLKLTFN
+232 NTVNKLKLTFN
-243 NVTVRQ
+243 NVTVQQ
-249 EKAAGSGGGGAAG
+249 EKVAGSGGGGAAG

-291 KDVTKDASGTITNGG
+291 KDVTKATSGTTTNGG

-328 AGIGSGQYRGSV
+328 AGIGSGQYRGSA
-340 EVYNGEKLSLGTG
+340 EVSDGEKVSCGTG
-353 SIVIS
+353 KIVIS

-365 GGDGGYKGAGI
+365 GGPGGYHGAGI
-376 GTGITLSGTDTSKFV
+376 GTGFTSSYTGTSNFV
-391 DTNITITGD
+391 DTDITITGD
-400 ADVTAKANGDN
+400 AEVTAKASGDN
-411 AIGGTD
+411 AIGGKY
-417 ANAVIT
+417 ANTVIT
-423 ISGNAKVSAEGSN
+423 ISGNAKVSAEGSC
-436 VYIGGFGIGS
+436 YSALYDKGFGIGS
-446 GKGNLSLTL
+446 GNGNLNLTI
-455 KDNAKVDAVGE
+455 KDNAKVAAVGE
-466 SGGVGSNQENAK
+466 HGGVGSGQENAK
-478 VTVTV
+478 VTVSV
-483 SDNASLDARCDKLR
+483 SDNASLDARCDKLSS
-497 DETSYV
+497 DKNYV

-512 AKNLSVSVSD
+512 AKDLSVTVSG

-529 GGAGGSEVTNSGYRS
+529 GGAGGSSTGNYKNG
-544 AASAGAGIGTPGQLW
+544 AAAGAGIGTPGQYW
-559 GSNNKDDPQPELAA
+559 NGNGTQPDLAA
-573 GTEAAP
+573 GTEVAP
-579 DTSDLTNGSVVI
+579 DTSNLTNGSVVI

-596 PAPDHVHIWE
+596 PAPDHVHNWKTT
-606 RNGSENVDEGLVR
+606 GSENVDEGLVR

-640 PASGGSSAVTLT
+640 PASGSSSAVTLT

-666 RYTVAVPAE
+666 RYIIAVPAE

-687 ELKAQGADTIVFRT
+687 ELKAQGVNTIVFRT

>member
-21 AALSAPAFAA
+21 AALAAPAFAA

-159 TQKKADEPDTEEQ
+159 T
-172 QLQKKADEPD
+172 QKKADEPD

>member
-6 ILRRIAASA
+6 ILRRIVASA

-135 AEEPAAEEQQ
+135 ADEPDTEEQK
-145 TQKKAEESDTEEQK
+145 TQKKTEESDTEEQK
-159 TQKKADEPDTEEQ
+159 T
-172 QLQKKADEPD
+172 QKKADEPD

-206 TAEAGGSSANSV
+206 TAEAGASSGG
-218 NSSRIRTGV
+218 SSRIRTGV

-232 NTAKKLKLTFN
+232 NTVNKLKLTFN
-243 NVTVRQ
+243 NVTVQQ
-249 EKAAGSGGGGAAG
+249 EKVGGSGGGGAAG

-529 GGAGGSEVTNSGYRS
+529 GGAGGSKVTNSGYRS

-559 GSNNKDDPQPELAA
+559 GSYNKDDPQPELAA

-606 RNGSENVDEGLVR
+606 RNGSEDVDAGIIR

-626 GASKTELAAPRPAA
+626 GASKTELTTPRPADSESAA

>member
-6 ILRRIAASA
+6 ILRRIVASA

-88 TSESLASNS
+88 TSNSLASNS

-172 QLQKKADEPD
+172 QLQKKA
-182 TEEQQLQKKA
+182 

-206 TAEAGGSSANSV
+206 TAEAGASSGG
-218 NSSRIRTGV
+218 SSRIRTGV

-232 NTAKKLKLTFN
+232 NTVNKLKLTFN
-243 NVTVRQ
+243 NVTVQQ
-249 EKAAGSGGGGAAG
+249 EKVAGSGGGGAAG

-291 KDVTKDASGTITNGG
+291 KDVTKATSGTTTNGG

-321 AEGGSGG
+321 AEGG
-328 AGIGSGQYRGSV
+328 
-340 EVYNGEKLSLGTG
+340 
-353 SIVIS
+353 
-358 GGKIEAV
+358 
-365 GGDGGYKGAGI
+365 
-376 GTGITLSGTDTSKFV
+376 
-391 DTNITITGD
+391 
-400 ADVTAKANGDN
+400 
-411 AIGGTD
+411 
-417 ANAVIT
+417 
-423 ISGNAKVSAEGSN
+423 
-436 VYIGGFGIGS
+436 
-446 GKGNLSLTL
+446 
-455 KDNAKVDAVGE
+455 
-466 SGGVGSNQENAK
+466 
-478 VTVTV
+478 
-483 SDNASLDARCDKLR
+483 
-497 DETSYV
+497 
-503 YGAGIGAKD
+503 
-512 AKNLSVSVSD
+512 
-522 SAQVTAK
+522 
-529 GGAGGSEVTNSGYRS
+529 
-544 AASAGAGIGTPGQLW
+544 
-559 GSNNKDDPQPELAA
+559 
-573 GTEAAP
+573 
-579 DTSDLTNGSVVI
+579 
-591 EPSTP
+591 
-596 PAPDHVHIWE
+596 
-606 RNGSENVDEGLVR
+606 
-619 THYTCAC
+619 
-626 GASKTELAAPRPAA
+626 
-640 PASGGSSAVTLT
+640 
-652 VTGAEAYETSIVDG
+652 
-666 RYTVAVPAE
+666 
-675 TAVLSGCLSNLK
+675 K
-687 ELKAQGADTIVFRT
+687 EL
-701 QLRETVL
+701 LYY
-708 NIDSMLSLGVDDTL
+708 S
-722 FTLTHN
+722 
-728 GEGASLTIGGF
+728 
-739 EHNELIH
+739 

>member
-159 TQKKADEPDTEEQ
+159 T
-172 QLQKKADEPD
+172 QKKADEPD

-675 TAVLSGCLSNLK
+675 TAVLSGCLSTLK
-687 ELKAQGADTIVFRT
+687 ELKAQGADPIVFRT